1 MYDIRQFKPTL
12 YLVVLLGLTGFAV
25 AAEQPALWFLSI
37 GAVSINAWLVRTGR
51 FTPMP
56 RWLSNGITLLS
67 SAFVMMQVIGATNT
81 PILLIG
87 QFLVL
92 LHLVKLFEQRAN
104 RDYAQLLVLSLL
116 LMVASAIS
124 TASLSFGIL
133 FIGYLFISLYCCLL
147 FHLKTEA
154 DKAKAAQPVPAEK
167 FNAATLRQDQRYLPR
182 SMRRLTGL
190 ISAVSMVAAVLVFL
204 LFPRG
209 TGAGMLG
216 QLQMKQVEPMTGF
229 NDQVQFNEVAKI
241 TQNDTPVGTVTV
253 WHNEKPVNS
262 GSLRLRGVTFDR
274 YHQGRT
280 GEWEWSRANSS
291 NNMYSGQSS
300 VDMQSGVTYVAPDLL
315 QRPPVTGGWRQA
327 VHLDPI
333 GSKAL
338 FSLGGVRS
346 FMPMRP
352 VKVNYYKSDETF
364 QRQDNLSAA
373 LDYEVNSTG
382 APAPPHEPQPRVEQ
396 SDAISPD
403 VAAFAKTA
411 GGPKTG
417 QPRVGADGKPVESGR
432 PATTDEEVARNIEQ
446 YMLTHFGYTLDLTGQ
461 ADLFAN
467 GKDPLAVF
475 VTQTKRGHCE
485 FFAGAMTVA
494 CQSLGMRARMV
505 AGFVTDEYN
514 SLGGFF
520 QVRQSHAHT
529 WVEVLTPDH
538 GWVTFDPTSGREMPP
553 NETRSAL
560 QRVKHVFDWLEA
572 KWAGSVIAYDT
583 DRRENIIEQ
592 LNSGLMTTTYRGSE
606 RLMRIRQQIQKANR
620 WFDDPA
626 HLSEKANLMSL
637 WVKTLAGAMTV
648 MALVI
653 LGVIAWFIVDRRRI
667 RRRARKIGLAALP
680 EADQLRMAR
689 QLGFYEEMT
698 ELLERHRIARPAH
711 LTPREFSRSLT
722 FLPTDA
728 YDLVDKLTRIFY
740 RVRYG
745 GANVPPD
752 QKRRL
757 EAAVQRLGTAL
768 GPAKA

>member
-12 YLVVLLGLTGFAV
+12 YLVVVLGLTGFAI
-25 AAEQPALWFLSI
+25 AAEQPALWFLSV
-37 GAVSINAWLVRTGR
+37 GAVMINAWLVRTGR

-67 SAFVMMQVIGATNT
+67 SGFVLMQVVGATNT

-124 TASLSFGIL
+124 TASFAFGMLFLS
-133 FIGYLFISLYCCLL
+133 YLFISLYCCLL

-154 DKAKAAQPVPAEK
+154 DRAKAAQPVPPEK

-182 SMRRLTGL
+182 SMRRLTAL
-190 ISAVSMVAAVLVFL
+190 VSSVSMLAAVLVFL

-216 QLQMKQVEPMTGF
+216 QLQMRQPELLTGF

-241 TQNDTPVGTVTV
+241 TQNDTPVGTVAV
-253 WHNEKPVNS
+253 WHDDKPVS
-262 GSLRLRGVTFDR
+262 TGALRLRGVTFDR
-274 YHQGRT
+274 YHRGRS
-280 GEWEWSRANSS
+280 GEWEWSRGTSG
-291 NNMYSGQSS
+291 NNMATGPSEQEAQAG
-300 VDMQSGVTYVAPDLL
+300 MTYATPDLM
-315 QRPPVTGGWRQA
+315 QRSPVSGGWRQ
-327 VHLDPI
+327 VIHLDPI

-338 FSLGGVRS
+338 FALGGART
-346 FMPMRP
+346 FMPMRSL
-352 VKVNYYKSDETF
+352 KIHYLKSDETF
-364 QRQDNLSAA
+364 QRLDNLNVP

-382 APAPPHEPQPRVEQ
+382 AATPPADPRLQPVVQQ
-396 SDAISPD
+396 SESISPEL
-403 VAAFAKTA
+403 VAFAKTA
-411 GGPKTG
+411 AGPLAA
-417 QPRVGADGKPVESGR
+417 QPRVAANGEPGPN
-432 PATTDEEVARNIEQ
+432 DEQIARNIEQ
-446 YMLTHFGYTLDLTGQ
+446 YLLKNYSYTLDLTNQ
-461 ADLFAN
+461 ADLFN
-467 GKDPLAVF
+467 GGKDPLAVF

-485 FFAGAMTVA
+485 FFAGAMAVA

-553 NETRSAL
+553 NETRSTW

-583 DRRENIIEQ
+583 DRRENIIQQ
-592 LNSGLMTTTYRGSE
+592 LDNSLMNGTGRGAEKLYRL
-606 RLMRIRQQIQKANR
+606 RAQIRKLNQWWDN
-620 WFDDPA
+620 PLN
-626 HLSEKANLMSL
+626 LSEKANLMSL
-637 WVKTLAGAMTV
+637 WVKTLAGVVSV
-648 MALVI
+648 MAAVI
-653 LGVIAWFIVDRRRI
+653 VAVIAWFLVDRRRI
-667 RRRARKIGLAALP
+667 RRRAHRIGLSALP
-680 EADQLRMAR
+680 EAEQLRMAR
-689 QLGFYEEMT
+689 QLGFYAEMT
-698 ELLERHRIARPAH
+698 HLLDRHRIARPKH

-722 FLPTDA
+722 FLPTEA

-745 GANVPPD
+745 GANVPAD
-752 QKRRL
+752 QQRRL
-757 EAAVQRLGTAL
+757 DAAVQRLASTLGT
-768 GPAKA
+768 GKA

>member
-12 YLVVLLGLTGFAV
+12 YLVVILGLTGFAV
-25 AAEQPALWFLSI
+25 AAEQPALWFLAI
-37 GAVSINAWLVRTGR
+37 GAVLINAWLVRTGR

-124 TASLSFGIL
+124 TASLAFGVL
-133 FIGYLFISLYCCLL
+133 FIAYLFISLYCCLL

-190 ISAVSMVAAVLVFL
+190 ISTVSMVAAVLVFL

-216 QLQMKQVEPMTGF
+216 QLQMHQQEPLTGF

-241 TQNDTPVGTVTV
+241 TQNDTPVGTVAV
-253 WHNEKPVNS
+253 WHDEKPVS
-262 GSLRLRGVTFDR
+262 TGSLRLRGVTFDR
-274 YHQGRT
+274 YHRGRT

-291 NNMYSGQSS
+291 NNMNSGQA
-300 VDMQSGVTYVAPDLL
+300 QITAESGVTYVTPDLATRSPL
-315 QRPPVTGGWRQA
+315 TGGWRQA
-327 VHLDPI
+327 IHLDPI

-338 FSLGGVRS
+338 FALGGVRS
-346 FMPMRP
+346 FTAMKPT
-352 VKVNYYKSDETF
+352 KINYYKSDETL
-364 QRQDNLSAA
+364 QRQDNLNAA

-382 APAPPHEPQPRVEQ
+382 SPAPPPPPAPHVEQ
-396 SDAISPD
+396 SDTISPEL
-403 VAAFAKTA
+403 AAFARTA
-411 GGPKTG
+411 GGPLTG
-417 QPRVGADGKPVESGR
+417 QPRVGLDGKPAGDAR
-432 PATTDEEVARNIEQ
+432 PATTDEQVARNIEQ
-446 YMLTHFGYTLDLTGQ
+446 YLLLHFGYTLDLTGQ
-461 ADLFAN
+461 ADLFN
-467 GKDPLAVF
+467 GGKDPLAVF
-475 VTQTKRGHCE
+475 VTETKRGHCE

-529 WVEVLTPDH
+529 WVEVLTPNH
-538 GWVTFDPTSGREMPP
+538 GWVTFDPTSGRELPP
-553 NETRSAL
+553 NETRSTL

-583 DRRENIIEQ
+583 DRRENLIEQ
-592 LNSGLMTTTYRGSE
+592 LNSGLMTTTYKGSE
-606 RLMRIRQQIQKANR
+606 RLMRLRQQIQKINR

-626 HLSEKANLMSL
+626 NLPEKASLMTL
-637 WVKTLAGAMTV
+637 WVKTLAGVVTV

-653 LGVIAWFIVDRRRI
+653 LAVIAWFIVDRRRI
-667 RRRARKIGLAALP
+667 RRRAKRIGLTALP
-680 EADQLRMAR
+680 EAEQLRMAR
-689 QLGFYEEMT
+689 QLGFYEEMN

-722 FLPTDA
+722 FLPTEA

-745 GANVPPD
+745 GANVPAD
-752 QKRRL
+752 QQRRL
-757 EAAVQRLGTAL
+757 DHAVQRLATAL
-768 GPAKA
+768 GPSKV